1 MKARNIA
8 IIMVVVVAL
17 VGGMLLWHLTGS
29 TTATHITTSAT
40 TTYAIALTDPP
51 IVPPGTSALTI
62 NYSGV
67 AVHAEEQGWMTSAG
81 TTGGVN
87 LLALRNLSMVI
98 ANVMVPANATINEAR
113 LYVSNATIT
122 VNGTTYP
129 VMLPS
134 GVLEIPVIN
143 ASRAA
148 HGALVDLQPR
158 VIEAYVGDQPVFL
171 MAPAAVAVPLNYTA
185 PPGTLTYVPS
195 NLRESLEHV
204 SANVAVTSAILQVA
218 GNETTLSI
226 TVKNEGSAPV
236 EVLGVDVRG
245 PWSLEV
251 PPITVKA
258 SDFSATISVKGARTN
273 MSMVF
278 FANGT
283 QLMPAV
289 PFASGYMHVN
299 WIMPPRAQE
308 KYMGITWNGNEIGF
322 NHEME
327 KWAAYM
333 GGENTPG
340 VVVVG
345 PIGQSNFTVPR
356 PITNESGAAFPG
368 IWYPGG
374 WLNARG
380 FTLQPGQSATF
391 VYQGTLALGPSFEG
405 FRVDM
410 TMTPI
415 AGGSYEITALTI
427 PASNA
432 TVTTTAAG

>member
-1 MKARNIA
+1 
-8 IIMVVVVAL
+8 
-17 VGGMLLWHLTGS
+17 
-29 TTATHITTSAT
+29 
-40 TTYAIALTDPP
+40 
-51 IVPPGTSALTI
+51 
-62 NYSGV
+62 
-67 AVHAEEQGWMTSAG
+67 
-81 TTGGVN
+81 
-87 LLALRNLSMVI
+87 
-98 ANVMVPANATINEAR
+98 
-113 LYVSNATIT
+113 
-122 VNGTTYP
+122 
-129 VMLPS
+129 
-134 GVLEIPVIN
+134 
-143 ASRAA
+143 
-148 HGALVDLQPR
+148 
-158 VIEAYVGDQPVFL
+158 
-171 MAPAAVAVPLNYTA
+171 
-185 PPGTLTYVPS
+185 
-195 NLRESLEHV
+195 
-204 SANVAVTSAILQVA
+204 
-218 GNETTLSI
+218 
-226 TVKNEGSAPV
+226 
-236 EVLGVDVRG
+236 GVDVRG

-299 WIMPPRAQE
+299 WILPPRAQE

-333 GGENTPG
+333 GGENAPG